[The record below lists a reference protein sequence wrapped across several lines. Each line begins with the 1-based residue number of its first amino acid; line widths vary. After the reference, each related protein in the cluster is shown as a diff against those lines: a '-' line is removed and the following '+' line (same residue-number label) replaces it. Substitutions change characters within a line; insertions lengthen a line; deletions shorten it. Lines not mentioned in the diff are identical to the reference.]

1 MGLRKKGL
9 CHAHLPRPPPPES
22 LCSSLPLLP
31 LRRSPAAA
39 AGDAGGSGCTGAA
52 SRPLREVEVTRFR
65 SPEDLAL
72 CRGDDE
78 EEEEAD
84 ADKDSSWGALGPAD
98 VEPAGVTRMAFSLPN
113 VPVVVVVVVVVG
125 LGLKLDVLHCLC
137 QEEYRINNI

>member
-1 MGLRKKGL
+1 MGLRRKGL

-22 LCSSLPLLP
+22 CSSLPLLP

-39 AGDAGGSGCTGAA
+39 AAGDAGGSGCTAAA
-52 SRPLREVEVTRFR
+52 SRPLREAEVTRFR

-84 ADKDSSWGALGPAD
+84 ADKDSSWEALGPAD
-98 VEPAGVTRMAFSLPN
+98 VEPAGIICMALSLSHSPKCACGCCGCGFGIRG
-113 VPVVVVVVVVVG
+113 VEVIAQR
-125 LGLKLDVLHCLC
+125 L
-137 QEEYRINNI
+137 RRRRR